1 MNSEKMIVIKR
12 NGKKQEVSFDKVIW
26 RLRSLCDMEPKIK
39 TLDHIKIS
47 QKVISQI
54 YSGIDTSKL
63 DELAAEIC
71 TGNSTVHPDFAT
83 LASRIIISNN
93 HKTTSPSFSE
103 TIYQLYNNKD
113 KHQKPNPLIS
123 EEIYNLVM
131 NNNIDKSIMNDLK
144 II

>member
-54 YSGIDTSKL
+54 YSGI
-63 DELAAEIC
+63 EM
-71 TGNSTVHPDFAT
+71 
-83 LASRIIISNN
+83 
-93 HKTTSPSFSE
+93 
-103 TIYQLYNNKD
+103 YN
-113 KHQKPNPLIS
+113 
-123 EEIYNLVM
+123 
-131 NNNIDKSIMNDLK
+131 
-144 II
+144 